1 MLLLADDIKQGNAE
15 HGSSTRHKKF
25 RRKIKVTYEQE
36 MLQNVW
42 KSRRIK
48 ITQKGKADCRW
59 LTDDNQGCSYPGIYG
74 IMVDSLYGGVTS
86 QQGLPW
92 CLWWMIVHGVS
103 SVIWWS
109 KKGICIG
116 RSGQS
121 EALNCAK
128 NAQNLNISIKNL
140 VMETRTFRKI
150 SAAFCTH
157 KVGFSDESL
166 SEAEHHQMGHM
177 TTSLQRRWGSMERY
191 WTFSKGWDFTKIWD
205 VAGLL

>member
-1 MLLLADDIKQGNAE
+1 
-15 HGSSTRHKKF
+15 
-25 RRKIKVTYEQE
+25 
-36 MLQNVW
+36 
-42 KSRRIK
+42 
-48 ITQKGKADCRW
+48 
-59 LTDDNQGCSYPGIYG
+59 
-74 IMVDSLYGGVTS
+74 MVDWWQSRVFVSGDIWHHGGLTLWWCHLSARTSLMPVMD
-86 QQGLPW
+86 
-92 CLWWMIVHGVS
+92 WMIVHGVS

-121 EALNCAK
+121 ETLNCAK

-177 TTSLQRRWGSMERY
+177 TTSLQRRWGSMGRY
-191 WTFSKGWDFTKIWD
+191 WTFSKGWDFTKNMGCCRTIVGENYGENLFNFSTITYCIWHYINYPTLKS
-205 VAGLL
+205 A